1 MATTSL
7 PQTETAKEE
16 TAIPPTPSPLQD
28 DAATVPAPQKKK
40 DQHQQQQTTPKN
52 NKKKKDEASSSSF
65 LRSPP
70 AILAL
75 GAMLDHILTCD
86 CSFRNVPKMLQD
98 ETNDTLQMAYRHHTT
113 HHAHHAPTHTQHHA
127 TTTVLH
133 AK

>member
-1 MATTSL
+1 MATTTS

-40 DQHQQQQTTPKN
+40 DQHQQQQQTPKN
-52 NKKKKDEASSSSF
+52 NKKKKDEASF

-113 HHAHHAPTHTQHHA
+113 HVQHTPTQHTHAA